1 VAPSGVAAAS
11 LCAAA
16 AAGSEVNKVQANACD
31 RHAVRT
37 FFFMFH
43 FPVELNYTFYGR
55 VMAEI

>member
-1 VAPSGVAAAS
+1 VADSGVS
-11 LCAAA
+11 
-16 AAGSEVNKVQANACD
+16 SRQANACD

-43 FPVELNYTFYGR
+43 FPVELNHTFYGR